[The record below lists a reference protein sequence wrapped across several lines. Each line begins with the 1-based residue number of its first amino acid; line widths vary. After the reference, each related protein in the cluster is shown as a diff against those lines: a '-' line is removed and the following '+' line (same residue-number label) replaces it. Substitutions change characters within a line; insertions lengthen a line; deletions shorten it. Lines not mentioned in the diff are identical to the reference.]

1 MNRINNSHSTRQF
14 PPVERKEESRWNVSF
29 EFAKTVTTIGL
40 IIIHECGHALAATLL
55 FKNANPQIE
64 VNYPFDAFCRYNS
77 SKLSSLGKSF
87 GMEDSKSLVA
97 GAGPIT
103 EIISILAIT
112 KLSNSNKQIAQWMAL
127 KAISLSAY
135 AISGLWDSSP
145 SHDFSTI
152 WSKSGRLAY
161 GLLTACCLA
170 TTALVLRNATKSWN
184 NEQGRTATDPIAMP
198 RHRTR
203 RIARPQQ
210 QPSYDWQPMS
220 VRGNPHLNFLL

>member
-1 MNRINNSHSTRQF
+1 MNRINNTNSTSQF
-14 PPVERKEESRWNVSF
+14 SRVDKDDEPRWNVSF
-29 EFAKTVTTIGL
+29 GFAKTAATLGL
-40 IIIHECGHALAATLL
+40 IILHECGHALAATLL

-64 VNYPFDAFCRYNS
+64 IHYPYGAFCQYNS
-77 SKLSSLGKSF
+77 TKLSSLGNSF
-87 GMEDSKSLVA
+87 GMEDSTALVA

-112 KLSNSNKQIAQWMAL
+112 KLSNSSEKVAQWMAL

-135 AISGLWDSSP
+135 AISALWDRSK

-152 WSKSGRLAY
+152 WSSSGGLAY
-161 GLLTACCLA
+161 GLITACCFA

-184 NEQGRTATDPIAMP
+184 NEQRAATDPIAMQ

-203 RIARPQQ
+203 RIVVRQQ
-210 QPSYDWQPMS
+210 HPSDDWQQPMS
-220 VRGNPHLNFLL
+220 FRGNSHLNYIL